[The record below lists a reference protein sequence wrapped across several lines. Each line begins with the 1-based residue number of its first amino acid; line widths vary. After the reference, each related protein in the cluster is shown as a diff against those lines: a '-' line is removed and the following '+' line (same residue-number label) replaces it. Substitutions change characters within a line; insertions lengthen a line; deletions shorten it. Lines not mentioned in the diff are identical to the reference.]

1 MRLLERKIRIY
12 VQVSFM
18 TISVALEYRV
28 QQKMPKQLVNN
39 ELEGGWKETLFSNLR
54 HHPSTFLEENS
65 KTIFSR
71 PSNIDMNQ
79 RPSTHDVEVSAAEQ
93 RCWVFGCRQK
103 DNTKRNIKKTK
114 YKFVY

>member
-1 MRLLERKIRIY
+1 MILFERKIHIY
-12 VQVSFM
+12 VQVSFT
-18 TISVALEYRV
+18 TISVALGYRI
-28 QQKMPKQLVNN
+28 QQKMSKQLVNN

-79 RPSTHDVEVSAAEQ
+79 RPSTYEVGVPAAEQ
-93 RCWVFGCRQK
+93 RCWVFG
-103 DNTKRNIKKTK
+103 
-114 YKFVY
+114 